1 MIGLTLERKEFAR
14 RRKSLMRQMDEN
26 SVAILFTAPVR
37 MRNRD
42 VEYAFRPDSDFYYLT
57 GFPEPEAVMVLVP
70 GRPEGEYLLFVRER
84 DLAKEVW
91 NGRRA
96 GLEGACAE
104 YGADDAFPIG
114 DIDDIVPGL
123 IENRDRVFYAM
134 GVYPEVDQQVMGW
147 VSRVRSRARAGVS
160 VPGEFVALDQLVHE
174 MRLIKSAGELRLMR
188 RAAEVTAAAHL
199 RAMQVARP
207 GMTEYQVEAELV
219 HAFMSG
225 GCRAP
230 AYAPIV
236 GSGEN
241 GVILHYTENRDPLR
255 DGDLL
260 LIDAGAEY
268 EYYAAD
274 ITRTFPVNGRFTSPQ
289 RGLYELVLEAQEA
302 AIAKVRPGN
311 HWNEP
316 HEAAVAVITR
326 GLVDL
331 GLLKGRVPRL
341 VKEEAYKP
349 FYMHRTGH
357 WLGMDVHDVGDYKV
371 DGEWRVL
378 EPGMTM
384 TVEPGLYVAPGARGV
399 PRRWWGI
406 GIRIEDDVLV
416 TRDGCEVLT
425 RAVPK
430 TVADIEAVMA
440 SAGAVAS
447 ERKHL
452 PREG

>member
-1 MIGLTLERKEFAR
+1 MSGLTLDRKEFAR
-14 RRKSLMRQMDEN
+14 RRKSLMRQMDAN
-26 SVAILFTAPVR
+26 GVAILFTAPVR

-134 GVYPEVDQQVMGW
+134 GVYPDVDQQVMGW

-174 MRLIKSAGELRLMR
+174 MRLVKSAGELRLMR
-188 RAAEVTAAAHL
+188 RAAEVTAAAHV
-199 RAMQVARP
+199 RAMRVARP

-225 GCRAP
+225 GCRAS

-274 ITRTFPVNGRFTSPQ
+274 ITRTFPVNGRFTPPQ
-289 RGLYELVLEAQEA
+289 RELYELVLQAQEA

-316 HEAAVAVITR
+316 HEAAVAAITR
-326 GLVDL
+326 GLVEL

-430 TVADIEAVMA
+430 TVADVEALMA
-440 SAGAVAS
+440 SAATAAP
-447 ERKHL
+447 EKKHL